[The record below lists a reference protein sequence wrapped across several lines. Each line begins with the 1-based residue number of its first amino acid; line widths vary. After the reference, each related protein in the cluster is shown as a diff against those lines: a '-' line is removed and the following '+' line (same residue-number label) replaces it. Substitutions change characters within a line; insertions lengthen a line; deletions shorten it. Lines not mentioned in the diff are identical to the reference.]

1 MTGVCLCSVPEALS
15 SALERFLLV
24 AVLCQRFLLVPV
36 LCQRFLLVNAFYLL
50 TLSTCFGESSPFW
63 HLLNAIGLAICKRS
77 EWITCH

>member
-15 SALERFLLV
+15 SALE
-24 AVLCQRFLLVPV
+24 RFLLVPV

-50 TLSTCFGESSPFW
+50 TLSTCSGESSPFW